1 MGLQRVRR
9 NLATEQQQLKKKRR
23 KNTYAEEGIVYSHG
37 ALCGG
42 AAQGSVSQSYSN
54 TLQIRPFL
62 YSWTEDAF
70 ETAGWLLTHYQVL
83 FETTNV
89 SPPLYD
95 AL

>member
-1 MGLQRVRR
+1 ML
-9 NLATEQQQLKKKRR
+9 R
-23 KNTYAEEGIVYSHG
+23 KGYFSVKASHG

-42 AAQGSVSQSYSN
+42 APQGSVSQSYSN
-54 TLQIRPFL
+54 TLQICPSL

-70 ETAGWLLTHYQVL
+70 ETAGWLLIYYQVL